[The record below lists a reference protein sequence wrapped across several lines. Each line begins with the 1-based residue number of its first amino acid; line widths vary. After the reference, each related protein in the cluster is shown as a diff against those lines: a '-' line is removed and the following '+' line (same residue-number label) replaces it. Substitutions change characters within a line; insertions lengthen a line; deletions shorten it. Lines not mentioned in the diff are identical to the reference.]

1 MWGPTSDVCWFI
13 KPLNLRIISI
23 IIHSRWSYKLSQL
36 SRGPHFVYKFVET
49 NVVKPMKN
57 HPQYDHRWL
66 VEAIL
71 NIGRFNIGFI
81 QFVTHTH
88 TVHIYI
94 YNYIYIYI
102 HIYIYMYVCMYTHY
116 MLHISWM
123 FSEHVN
129 TTDASSYPCEMR
141 AAPQRLLCSWK
152 LWMISTD
159 LRDAERVGWP
169 TQQERTPVIIL
180 IFRGFSIINYP
191 AIGDP
196 HDYGQSHIYIY
207 IYIYMYIY
215 IYIAI
220 ESIITK

>member
-1 MWGPTSDVCWFI
+1 
-13 KPLNLRIISI
+13 
-23 IIHSRWSYKLSQL
+23 
-36 SRGPHFVYKFVET
+36 
-49 NVVKPMKN
+49 MKN

-88 TVHIYI
+88 CTYIYI
-94 YNYIYIYI
+94 YNYIYICI
-102 HIYIYMYVCMYTHY
+102 HTICCTYHECK
-116 MLHISWM
+116 
-123 FSEHVN
+123 EHVN
-129 TTDASSYPCEMR
+129 TTDASSYPCKMR

-169 TQQERTPVIIL
+169 TQQKRTPVIIL
-180 IFRGFSIINYP
+180 IFMGFSIINYP

-207 IYIYMYIY
+207 IYV
-215 IYIAI
+215 I